1 MSRHVTHIAAATV
14 AALGFA
20 GVSATQA
27 QALNVTSDASGL
39 KMVEPG
45 FNRADITLS
54 IEAGGTK
61 YRLVTPN
68 FGGNAV
74 ATGAGCVNASTVSA
88 AIAVC
93 DRITPKVAEVNLGPG
108 PDSFDVNPAFP
119 DPIIVNDVQRGA
131 DSYKLGAGDDVAAG
145 NQGDSFE
152 GRGGSDSLATS
163 LGGTLDGGEGND
175 KLHALN
181 GQDFRGRENRLLG
194 GEGDDTLTADG
205 RALYTMIGGPGTD
218 SFNAGGG
225 SGRIDSR
232 DGIAEQVVCGIR
244 APKVPRLRLINDGGR
259 RFAFATID
267 LVDTPDNAAMIT
279 GGCTLIDRA
288 PKGEKTAAQLT
299 SKSLKVKRG
308 KVAVK
313 VRCTTSKRCTGKLS
327 VKVKGRTASK
337 RFSISGKKS
346 GTVRLAARRGTATV
360 TISEKGKRGA
370 RTTRAA
376 LTATR

>member
-1 MSRHVTHIAAATV
+1 MPDRLTSIATATV

-20 GVSATQA
+20 GVAATQA
-27 QALNVTSDASGL
+27 QALVVTSDATGL

-45 FNRADITLS
+45 FNRAAVKLS

-61 YRLVTPN
+61 YRLETPN
-68 FGGNAV
+68 FGGDAV
-74 ATGAGCVNASTVSA
+74 AAGPGCVTASTVGVA
-88 AIAVC
+88 VAIC

-108 PDSFDVNPAFP
+108 PDTFEVDPAFG
-119 DPIIVNDVQRGA
+119 DPIVVNDVQRGP
-131 DSYKLGAGDDVAAG
+131 DRYKLGAGADVAKGSAK
-145 NQGDSFE
+145 DSFE
-152 GRGGSDSLATS
+152 GRGGNDDLTTS
-163 LGGTLDGGEGND
+163 AGILDGGEGND
-175 KLHALN
+175 RLHALN
-181 GQDFRGRENRLLG
+181 VGDFTNTEAVMTG
-194 GEGDDTLTADG
+194 GEGDDALTAEG
-205 RALYTMIGGPGTD
+205 RALYDMVGGPGTD
-218 SFNAGGG
+218 TYDAGGG

-232 DGIAEQVVCGIR
+232 DGIAEQVVCGKR
-244 APKVPRLRLINDGGR
+244 GPRVPRLRLINDGGR
-259 RFAFATID
+259 RFGIATID
-267 LVDTPDNAAMIT
+267 LVDTPDNASLIA
-279 GGCTLIDRA
+279 GGCTKVDRA

-313 VRCTTSKRCTGKLS
+313 IRCTTSKRCTGKLS

-337 RFSISGKKS
+337 RFSIGGKKS

-376 LTATR
+376 LAATR

>member
-1 MSRHVTHIAAATV
+1 MPNRLTSIATATV

-20 GVSATQA
+20 GVAATQA
-27 QALNVTSDASGL
+27 QALVVTSDATGL

-45 FNRADITLS
+45 FNRAAVKLS

-61 YRLVTPN
+61 YRLETPN
-68 FGGNAV
+68 FGGDAV
-74 ATGAGCVNASTVSA
+74 TAGPGCVTASTVGVA
-88 AIAVC
+88 VAIC

-108 PDSFDVNPAFP
+108 PDTFEVDPAFP
-119 DPIIVNDVQRGA
+119 DPIVVDDVQRGP
-131 DSYKLGAGDDVAAG
+131 DRYKLGAGADVAKGSAK
-145 NQGDSFE
+145 DSFE
-152 GRGGSDSLATS
+152 GRGGNDDLTTS
-163 LGGTLDGGEGND
+163 AGILDGAEGND
-175 KLHALN
+175 RLHALN
-181 GQDFRGRENRLLG
+181 VGDFTNTEAVMTG
-194 GEGDDTLTADG
+194 GEGDDALTAEG
-205 RALYTMIGGPGTD
+205 RALYDMVGGPGTD
-218 SFNAGGG
+218 TYDAGGG

-232 DGIAEQVVCGIR
+232 DGIAEQVVCGKR
-244 APKVPRLRLINDGGR
+244 GPRVPRLRLINDGGR
-259 RFAFATID
+259 RFGIATID
-267 LVDTPDNAAMIT
+267 LVDTPDNASLIA
-279 GGCTLIDRA
+279 GGCTKVDRA

-313 VRCTTSKRCTGKLS
+313 IRCTTSKRCTGKLS

-337 RFSISGKKS
+337 RFSIGGKKS

-376 LTATR
+376 LAATR